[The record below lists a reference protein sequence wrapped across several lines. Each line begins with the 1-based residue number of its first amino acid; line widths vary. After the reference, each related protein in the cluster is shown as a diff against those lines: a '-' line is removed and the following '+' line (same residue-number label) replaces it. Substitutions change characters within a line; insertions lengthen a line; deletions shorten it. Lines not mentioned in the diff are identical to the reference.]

1 MKINKSITVF
11 LLCLVVCGATAYG
24 VQSGLSAATENKN
37 VSAVSTQTVEADA
50 DNAAVTQAGSADAD
64 NSAGKQT
71 TAQSRDAAAA
81 QDTDTASAQDTDEAS
96 AQDNDTASAKSA
108 AGSSFTAL
116 TTLIDTSGLFTD
128 RDLAQTAD
136 TSSAVQI
143 ALTDGQD
150 VTISEEGVY
159 LVTGNASDATI
170 IVEAADSAKVQI
182 ILDNVTI
189 TNKNAPAIYVKSA
202 DKVFVTSTGDNA
214 LSTTGAFNAD
224 GTTNL
229 DAVVFSKSDL
239 VLNGTGSLTIS
250 STANGISGKDDLKFT
265 GGTYTI
271 SATKDAI
278 EAHDSIRISDGN
290 FTISAGKDAF
300 HSEYDDD
307 DSVGYVYIA
316 GGTFA
321 ITAGDDGIQGTT
333 YTIID
338 GGTFTISGAEGIEG
352 TGVQINGGN
361 ITIDASDDGIN
372 AASKT
377 TQFSPFIEINDGAVT
392 ITMGQGDTDALDS
405 NGSLTINGGTV
416 DITGQSAFDYDG
428 AGALNGGSVTV
439 NGSPVNALTQTGPGG
454 HGGMGGRGGKGGRGG
469 MGGNGEFSGNNGAD
483 NFRQGNGTGTDGNT
497 DGGVGGFPQ
506 GNGDL

>member
-1 MKINKSITVF
+1 MKIRKSIATTA
-11 LLCLVVCGATAYG
+11 LCLVVCGGTAFG
-24 VQSGLSAATENKN
+24 VHSGLTAASTNKSASVQTGAVEANEN
-37 VSAVSTQTVEADA
+37 VSMKAEETVTDG
-50 DNAAVTQAGSADAD
+50 AAVTQPGTADTNEKANTQAAPDSANDSAGSTDGADQSAGSATG
-64 NSAGKQT
+64 AG
-71 TAQSRDAAAA
+71 S
-81 QDTDTASAQDTDEAS
+81 
-96 AQDNDTASAKSA
+96 
-108 AGSSFTAL
+108 GSSFAAL

-469 MGGNGEFSGNNGAD
+469 MGGNGEFGGNNGAD

-497 DGGVGGFPQ
+497 DGGMGGFPQ

>member
-1 MKINKSITVF
+1 MKIRKSIAIL
-11 LLCLVVCGATAYG
+11 LLCLVVCGGTAYG
-24 VQSGLSAATENKN
+24 VSSGLTAATASKN
-37 VSAVSTQTVEADA
+37 VSTQTAEAVTDENVNKQAAEATADSAEGTQGAENDANGAVQSTDAAVQDA
-50 DNAAVTQAGSADAD
+50 DELADGA
-64 NSAGKQT
+64 
-71 TAQSRDAAAA
+71 AQST
-81 QDTDTASAQDTDEAS
+81 QSTDTAA
-96 AQDNDTASAKSA
+96 AKSA
-108 AGSSFTAL
+108 SSSSFTAL
-116 TTLIDTSGLFTD
+116 TTLLDTSDLFSD

-170 IVEAADSAKVQI
+170 IVEAADSAKVQLV
-182 ILDNVTI
+182 LDNVTI

-229 DAVVFSKSDL
+229 DAVIFSKSDL

-290 FTISAGKDAF
+290 FTINAGKDAF

-307 DSVGYVYIA
+307 VRSRRDRRHGRTDQRRQYNHRCLRRRHQRGEQDHA
-316 GGTFA
+316 
-321 ITAGDDGIQGTT
+321 
-333 YTIID
+333 
-338 GGTFTISGAEGIEG
+338 
-352 TGVQINGGN
+352 VQPLYR
-361 ITIDASDDGIN
+361 DQRRCDHD
-372 AASKT
+372 
-377 TQFSPFIEINDGAVT
+377 
-392 ITMGQGDTDALDS
+392 
-405 NGSLTINGGTV
+405 
-416 DITGQSAFDYDG
+416 
-428 AGALNGGSVTV
+428 
-439 NGSPVNALTQTGPGG
+439 
-454 HGGMGGRGGKGGRGG
+454 H
-469 MGGNGEFSGNNGAD
+469 
-483 NFRQGNGTGTDGNT
+483 NGTG
-497 DGGVGGFPQ
+497 
-506 GNGDL
+506 